1 VARTQVFAE
10 RYGIENDEALQ
21 LASIQWV
28 LQNPDMHTACISA
41 WNFDFI
47 DKIVALSGTRLTAPA
62 DRLLQESRSALD
74 TQYCRHGCVECMDSC
89 PCGVPVS
96 KIMRFAYYFE
106 GQGRERHAMSEYA
119 ALDGSGLWE
128 YIDGAAV
135 LFVEYGVRTCSTA
148 DMAAAGVSV
157 TVDLY
162 DMASPLG
169 AVGVFKRESSG
180 GGVNLADATIAAVSP
195 PYLALMVKG
204 STYAKVNASD
214 GELTESAG
222 SELLQGLAASLP
234 GEAVMPQEL
243 LAELTECVYADYE
256 GSEGETWQGFV
267 VLPSAASTVWDALV
281 DRWQSFEHNGHT
293 VLFREVPYSGLVG
306 VTRTDSG
313 MFGVSGAADETQLR
327 ERLGGFASLR

>member
-1 VARTQVFAE
+1 MGRNRTQRIALLRVLATSAFA
-10 RYGIENDEALQ
+10 
-21 LASIQWV
+21 ASCAGG
-28 LQNPDMHTACISA
+28 P
-41 WNFDFI
+41 
-47 DKIVALSGTRLTAPA
+47 SGFP
-62 DRLLQESRSALD
+62 EVEGW
-74 TQYCRHGCVECMDSC
+74 TQTGEVRVYNAET
-89 PCGVPVS
+89 
-96 KIMRFAYYFE
+96 
-106 GQGRERHAMSEYA
+106 
-119 ALDGSGLWE
+119 LWE

-204 STYAKVNASD
+204 STYAKVNAYE

-222 SELLQGLAASLP
+222 RELLQGLAASLP

-243 LAELTECVYADYE
+243 WLLPEEGKVAGSEGYQPVSLLSLAELTECVYADYE